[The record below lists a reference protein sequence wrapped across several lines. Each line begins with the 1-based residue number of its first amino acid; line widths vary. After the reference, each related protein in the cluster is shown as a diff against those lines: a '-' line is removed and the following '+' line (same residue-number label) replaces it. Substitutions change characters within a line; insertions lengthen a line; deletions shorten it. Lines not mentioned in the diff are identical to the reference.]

1 MQTHSSSD
9 GFLRDFVDRWQSKEH
24 DVSEIS
30 LKVAAYFDKIEVCN
44 PLGSHVKVHKLD
56 K

>member
-9 GFLRDFVDRWQSKEH
+9 GFLRDIVDRWQSKEH